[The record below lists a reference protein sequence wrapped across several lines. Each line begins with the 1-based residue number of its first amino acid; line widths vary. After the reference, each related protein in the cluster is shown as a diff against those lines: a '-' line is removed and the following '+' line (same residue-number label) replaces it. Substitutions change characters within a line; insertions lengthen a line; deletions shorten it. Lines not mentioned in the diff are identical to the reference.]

1 MLTLV
6 GGAEGRGEV
15 EVGTKRGGWE
25 RGASAR
31 ALTPRVLVSTIQRHM
46 DRLITWSLCT
56 RLIYS
61 KTYKLDGNNHLYPVQ
76 LAMADVSYN
85 TGGHVCALTC
95 FDSHT

>member
-31 ALTPRVLVSTIQRHM
+31 ALTPRVLVSTIQRPM
-46 DRLITWSLCT
+46 DPLITSFT
-56 RLIYS
+56 HR
-61 KTYKLDGNNHLYPVQ
+61 NNTPGAY
-76 LAMADVSYN
+76 A
-85 TGGHVCALTC
+85 HV
-95 FDSHT
+95 